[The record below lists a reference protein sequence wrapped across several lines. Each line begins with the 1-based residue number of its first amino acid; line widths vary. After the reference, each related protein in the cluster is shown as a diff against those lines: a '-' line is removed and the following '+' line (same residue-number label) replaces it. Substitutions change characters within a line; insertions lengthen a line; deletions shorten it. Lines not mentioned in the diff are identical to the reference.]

1 MVLIWLVAK
10 SRGSVLQELLMRS
23 LILCFLMI
31 LLVLLMRMLENTCSR
46 NSSGRQDF
54 WGTELEFLWLII
66 YLTYIRLIGFFF
78 LIMGRSL
85 KMAHWRSFLRRVTLH
100 PKTSVPSPPP
110 DGVSS
115 PPPPPIPSP
124 HLTLPIPSMH
134 LYYEK
139 ACSNVMVSSH
149 FFVCPAPTSLSPRQL
164 AHGLPAQPWNQN
176 HGLKKNT
183 ENGRSHPPPFLSPVC
198 EWWHKGIPQPS
209 LESSQCTLNCWAGN
223 IYGQTGR
230 LIVL

>member
-1 MVLIWLVAK
+1 
-10 SRGSVLQELLMRS
+10 
-23 LILCFLMI
+23 MI
-31 LLVLLMRMLENTCSR
+31 LLGLLMCMLENTCPR

-54 WGTELEFLWLII
+54 QGTELEFLWLII

-134 LYYEK
+134 LYYEE
-139 ACSNVMVSSH
+139 ACPNVMVSSH
-149 FFVCPAPTSLSPRQL
+149 FLPSGS
-164 AHGLPAQPWNQN
+164 GLPAAVETVPPHTCQWLDTGRWTLTSQTLPT
-176 HGLKKNT
+176 LTFNT
-183 ENGRSHPPPFLSPVC
+183 PLCRVM
-198 EWWHKGIPQPS
+198 KT
-209 LESSQCTLNCWAGN
+209 ESSPLRETKRPMLCFRLSDHTVHCSRSRHWGQC
-223 IYGQTGR
+223 
-230 LIVL
+230 

>member
-1 MVLIWLVAK
+1 MVLIWVVAK

-23 LILCFLMI
+23 LILGFLMI

-124 HLTLPIPSMH
+124 RQSV
-134 LYYEK
+134 
-139 ACSNVMVSSH
+139 NGN
-149 FFVCPAPTSLSPRQL
+149 TSGFL
-164 AHGLPAQPWNQN
+164 
-176 HGLKKNT
+176 NT
-183 ENGRSHPPPFLSPVC
+183 G
-198 EWWHKGIPQPS
+198 
-209 LESSQCTLNCWAGN
+209 LESRQSTLNSWAGN
-223 IYGQTGR
+223 IYGLTVR
-230 LIVL
+230 LLVW